1 MPSKIFIKL
10 YKLTFS
16 TEMVLNASFKC
27 NMGARTT
34 HPQTTRPHLSKS
46 LLVRQL
52 VPTNSLFRQLV
63 PFSKNVLLSDNL
75 SLKCHFPRIQ
85 MVKRKI
91 FLNIKQKMVGSQ
103 CQNFFQ
109 KGLGLLFKKLVG
121 IS

>member
-1 MPSKIFIKL
+1 
-10 YKLTFS
+10 
-16 TEMVLNASFKC
+16 MVLNASFKC

-91 FLNIKQKMVGSQ
+91 FLNIKKMVGSQ
-103 CQNFFQ
+103 CRDFFQ
-109 KGLGLLFKKLVG
+109 ILTC
-121 IS
+121 